1 MSQPVWKTLGAT
13 GSHDES
19 VYVEGERAEVYP
31 QFAHPPRR
39 VLDIGCAHGNVGL
52 GIKQA
57 YGEDVYVWGVELTES
72 SAEVARTRLDRVSAH
87 PVEQFSIEE
96 LEMLKTMDTVLLLDV
111 LEHMYNPWETLAF
124 LSKHISSDAQII
136 VSLPN
141 IMNIAVMRDLTEGYF
156 HYTPTGLLDVTHIRF
171 FTPYE
176 MKRMFYQTGYRV
188 ESDVY
193 MLTAQ
198 TEETIRCRQ
207 GPFPVWMQMDKVKVE
222 VQDFNHWLFLNTLQ
236 VHMRARLASD
246 DVLSEYENALRY
258 DAHPPTMTFSG

>member
-1 MSQPVWKTLGAT
+1 MSQPAWKTLGAT

-19 VYVEGERAEVYP
+19 VYVEGERAEVRS
-31 QFAHPPRR
+31 QFAHSPRR
-39 VLDIGCAHGNVGL
+39 VLDIGCARGNVGL
-52 GIKQA
+52 GIKQT
-57 YGEDVYVWGVELTES
+57 YGQDVYVWGVELTES
-72 SAEVARTRLDRVSAH
+72 SAEVARTRLDRVSAY
-87 PVEQFSIEE
+87 PVEQFSSEE
-96 LEMLKTMDTVLLLDV
+96 LEMLKTMDTILLFDV
-111 LEHMYNPWETLAF
+111 LEHMYNPWGTLAF
-124 LSKHISSDAQII
+124 LSQYVSPDAQVI

-141 IMNIAVMRDLTEGYF
+141 IMNIAVMRDLTEGFF

-198 TEETIRCRQ
+198 TEETVRCRQ
-207 GPFPVWMQMDKVKVE
+207 GPFPVWMQMDRVKVE

-236 VHMRARLASD
+236 VHMRVRLATD
-246 DVLSEYENALRY
+246 EVLSEYERDLRY
-258 DAHPPTMTFSG
+258 GAHPATVTFSG

>member
-1 MSQPVWKTLGAT
+1 MSQPAWKTLGAT
-13 GSHDES
+13 GSHEES
-19 VYVEGERAEVYP
+19 VYVEGERAEVRP
-31 QFAHPPRR
+31 QFAHSPRR
-39 VLDIGCAHGNVGL
+39 GLDIGCARGNVGL
-52 GIKQA
+52 GIKKT

-72 SAEVARTRLDRVSAH
+72 SAEVARTRLDRVSAY
-87 PVEQFSIEE
+87 PVEQFSSEE
-96 LEMLKTMDTVLLLDV
+96 LEMLKTVDTVLLFDV
-111 LEHMYNPWETLAF
+111 LEHMYNPWGTLAF
-124 LSKHISSDAQII
+124 LSKHISPDAQII
-136 VSLPN
+136 VSLPS

-198 TEETIRCRQ
+198 TEETARCRQ

-236 VHMRARLASD
+236 VHMRVRLAAD
-246 DVLSEYENALRY
+246 EVLSEHEHDLRY
-258 DAHPPTMTFSG
+258 GAHPPTVTFSG

>member
-1 MSQPVWKTLGAT
+1 MSQPAWKTLGTT

-19 VYVEGERAEVYP
+19 VYVEGERAEVRS
-31 QFAHPPRR
+31 QFAHSPRR
-39 VLDIGCAHGNVGL
+39 VLDIGCARGNVGL
-52 GIKQA
+52 GLKRT
-57 YGEDVYVWGVELTES
+57 YGEDVYVWGVELTEA
-72 SAEVARTRLDRVSAH
+72 SAEVARTRLDRVSAY
-87 PVEQFSIEE
+87 PVELFSEEE
-96 LEMLKTMDTVLLLDV
+96 LAMLKTVDTVLLFDV
-111 LEHMYNPWETLAF
+111 LEHMYNPWGTLEF
-124 LSKHISSDAQII
+124 LSKHISPDAQII
-136 VSLPN
+136 VSLPS

-198 TEETIRCRQ
+198 TEETTRCRQ

-236 VHMRARLASD
+236 VHMRVRLAAD
-246 DVLSEYENALRY
+246 DVLSDYEKSLRF
-258 DAHPPTMTFSG
+258 DEHPPTMAFVG